1 MEVWFTVGKPVSV
14 RGTATH
20 TTLVGKLIPEV
31 NSLILYVVHL
41 DFMLVKHG
49 AVLPPYRSENT
60 AFPPY
65 LHIPCV
71 SIHKNSPRDT
81 QASIC
86 FSIGLTFTSEV
97 PWTGS
102 E

>member
-1 MEVWFTVGKPVSV
+1 MVEVWFTVGKPVSV
-14 RGTATH
+14 RGMVTH

-65 LHIPCV
+65 FHVPCV
-71 SIHKNSPRDT
+71 SIHKNSQEILRHPS
-81 QASIC
+81 ASQ
-86 FSIGLTFTSEV
+86 
-97 PWTGS
+97 
-102 E
+102 